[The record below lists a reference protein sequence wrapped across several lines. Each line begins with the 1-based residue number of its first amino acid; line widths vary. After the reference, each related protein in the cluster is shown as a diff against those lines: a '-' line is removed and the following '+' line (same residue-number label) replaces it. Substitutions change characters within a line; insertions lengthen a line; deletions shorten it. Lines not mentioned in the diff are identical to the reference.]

1 MKTVRALFRALH
13 APEAKSPE
21 AGGVVKVFYPAAPRG
36 DAEERNTGVLPADQS
51 LAPFP
56 GVILMPGVNCDPAGY
71 QWLAEAL
78 AARGFATLTYSFV
91 DEDLPG
97 SLALTPGL
105 DVSRLTPETA
115 GRAPSATVLSPLLE
129 CFARLNLAPGV
140 LQGLLEPERVAL
152 GGHSAGGSIA
162 LFNAD
167 PNWFPGL
174 AAAFSYGAHAEAA
187 TALGHAPGALI
198 PIPGELPLLMMGGT
212 HDGVIAASRARYGE
226 SEHAG
231 EDPVLRTFKEGVA
244 GGRGDSYLA
253 VFEGAGHFA
262 PVHPHDS
269 TTARGFLDCA
279 PARPG
284 AEIRDDLAALLGAF
298 LDAHLRGDKG
308 AREALL
314 QIGADR
320 TKLACFECK

>member
-13 APEAKSPE
+13 APDAKSQE
-21 AGGVVKVFYPAAPRG
+21 AGGVVKVFYPAISRG
-36 DAEERNTGVLPADQS
+36 DAEERNTGVLPADPAP
-51 LAPFP
+51 APFP

-78 AARGFATLTYSFV
+78 AARGHVTLTYSFV

-115 GRAPSATVLSPLLE
+115 GRAPSATTLAPLLA
-129 CFARLNLAPGV
+129 CFTRLHREPGV
-140 LQGLLEPERVAL
+140 LQGLLDPERVAL

-162 LFNAD
+162 LFNAN

-198 PIPGELPLLMMGGT
+198 PIPGELPLLVMGGT
-212 HDGVIAASRARYGE
+212 HDGVIAASRARYGD
-226 SEHAG
+226 SPHRAQ
-231 EDPVLRTFKEGVA
+231 DPVLRTFKEGVA
-244 GGRGDSYLA
+244 GGRGDAFLA
-253 VFEGAGHFA
+253 VLQGAGHFA
-262 PVHPHDS
+262 PVYPHDS
-269 TTARGFLDCA
+269 TTARGFLDQA
-279 PARPG
+279 PTRPG

-298 LDAHLRGDKG
+298 LDATLRGDAG
-308 AREALL
+308 ARSELL